1 MTSWDIITPT
11 SLGTGVAKTSIGTIN
26 KPEEVQS
33 LIEFVPYYAPSG
45 AFTAGES
52 MLLETALESNS
63 VNLLPKRII
72 NPVIQSGLGATFAT
86 MIPMLEAWNCNTPL
100 TAGSTPSIQAFG
112 QAQIANTVAP
122 SMGVAFHWSNSRP
135 TNPEMFYNKPDNET
149 ATGTASTTVAGN
161 SVTINDGKMLASVYG
176 AVSMGTVTASSS
188 LLASMQFNS
197 NDFDNSQAIEVP
209 IQPNS
214 VGLGGLTSA
223 LNVKGSYYKNVNM
236 GMKPTAT
243 ISTVL
248 RVSEALPAS
257 GSFIGGVGYT
267 KI

>member
-11 SLGTGVAKTSIGTIN
+11 SIGTGVAKTSLGTIT

-33 LIEFVPYYAPSG
+33 LIEFVPYYAPAG
-45 AFTAGES
+45 AVTAGES

-72 NPVIQSGLGATFAT
+72 NPVIQAGLGATFAT

-100 TAGSTPSIQAFG
+100 TAGATPQIQAFG
-112 QAQIANTVAP
+112 QSQIANTVAP

-135 TNPEMFYNKPDNET
+135 TNPEVFYQKSDNET
-149 ATGTASTTVAGN
+149 ATGTAATTVSGG
-161 SVTINDGKMLASVYG
+161 SFTINDGKMLKSVFG
-176 AVSMGTVTASSS
+176 AVSSGTVTASSS
-188 LLASMQFNS
+188 ILCSMQFNS

-214 VGLGGLTSA
+214 VGLAGLTSA

-236 GMKPTAT
+236 GMKATAT

-257 GSFIGGVGYT
+257 GSFLGGVGYT

>member
-1 MTSWDIITPT
+1 MTSWDVITPT
-11 SLGTGVAKTSIGTIN
+11 SIGTGVAKTSLGTIT

-33 LIEFVPYYAPSG
+33 LIEFVPYWAPSG
-45 AFTAGES
+45 VVTAGES

-72 NPVIQSGLGATFAT
+72 NPVIQAGLGATFAT

-188 LLASMQFNS
+188 LLASMQFN
-197 NDFDNSQAIEVP
+197 
-209 IQPNS
+209 
-214 VGLGGLTSA
+214 
-223 LNVKGSYYKNVNM
+223 
-236 GMKPTAT
+236 
-243 ISTVL
+243 
-248 RVSEALPAS
+248 
-257 GSFIGGVGYT
+257 
-267 KI
+267 